1 MKKFSKIV
9 MGVVA
14 VSAIA
19 AAAFGFAGCG
29 ESAKTYEG
37 EYHYA
42 NAWNAEAPDYG
53 VKVKVTVDGD
63 KITKVEIVE
72 SKYVQVTATWDDK
85 QTYIDGEANLLKAYE
100 GKTVAEVKGYTASIS
115 GVSEATVNAVS
126 EKSVLL
132 TGATQSSARLLLAV
146 QNALANA

>member
-14 VSAIA
+14 VSAMA

-29 ESAKTYEG
+29 ETAKTYEG
-37 EYHYA
+37 SYHYP
-42 NAWNAEAPDYG
+42 NAWNPEGAEYG
-53 VKVKVTVDGD
+53 VKVKVTVNGD
-63 KITKVEIVE
+63 KISKVEIVE
-72 SKYVQVTATWDDK
+72 SDYVQVTASWESK

-100 GKTVAEVKGYTASIS
+100 GKTVADVKGYTASIK
-115 GVSEATVNAVS
+115 GVGDAETNAVS
-126 EKSVLL
+126 ESSVLL

-146 QNALANA
+146 QDALKNA